1 MNHRSWNLRGCGA
14 VILSTSKRFHMA
26 RSERRGYRTS
36 RSPGLLRFASRRMAV
51 MRGLFA
57 FVVLL
62 VLCRFGVAQDVNVHI
77 EPRSKTDPAKAD
89 SAKTDSNTAA
99 KAPDAPDKD
108 VPGKGT
114 TSTTE
119 SAFKQRGMIV
129 PVDLV
134 LVNVTVTDDWNR
146 IVTGLE
152 KENFAVM
159 EGNEI
164 QMVKHFSSED
174 APISLAVI
182 FDMTATMSHK
192 I

>member
-77 EPRSKTDPAKAD
+77 EPRSKTDPAK
-89 SAKTDSNTAA
+89 TDSNTAA
-99 KAPDAPDKD
+99 KAPDAAPDKD

-119 SAFKQRGMIV
+119 SAFKQR
-129 PVDLV
+129 
-134 LVNVTVTDDWNR
+134 
-146 IVTGLE
+146 
-152 KENFAVM
+152 
-159 EGNEI
+159 EI
-164 QMVKHFSSED
+164 GRASCRERV
-174 APISLAVI
+174 
-182 FDMTATMSHK
+182 
-192 I
+192 